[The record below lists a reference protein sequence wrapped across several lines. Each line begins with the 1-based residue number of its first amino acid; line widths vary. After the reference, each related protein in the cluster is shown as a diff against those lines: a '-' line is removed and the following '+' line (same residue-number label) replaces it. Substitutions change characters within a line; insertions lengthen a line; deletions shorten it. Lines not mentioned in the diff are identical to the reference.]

1 MVSGTF
7 LEQFLGSHCHG
18 PQVSWQI
25 KPSHYPYGTV
35 FVLPEAS
42 SSNIITLVTHSLG
55 TGFKPGGR
63 LYDVVELS

>member
-1 MVSGTF
+1 M
-7 LEQFLGSHCHG
+7 
-18 PQVSWQI
+18 SWQV
-25 KPSHYPYGTV
+25 KPSPYPCGTV